1 MKKILMSCL
10 ALCFA
15 ANVWAID
22 LNGAKSQGLVGERN
36 DGYLGYVTSP
46 SGEVKTLVQGVNN
59 KRKLKFHQAAA
70 KTGATVQQV
79 AVLFAQRAAKK
90 TSAGNFIQNTQGAWV
105 KK

>member
-1 MKKILMSCL
+1 MKKLLMSCL

-22 LNGAKSQGLVGERN
+22 LNSAKTQGLVGERS

-46 SGEVKTLVQGVNN
+46 NPDVKTLVQGVNN
-59 KRKLKFHQAAA
+59 KRKLKFQQAAVKA
-70 KTGATVQQV
+70 GATAEQV
-79 AVLFAQRAAKK
+79 AIRFAQRAAKK
-90 TSAGNFIQNTQGAWV
+90 TTTGNYIQNTQGVWV